1 MPKLYVLAVD
11 DASFIRD
18 LIKRTLRGFFPDI
31 QIDEAPNGRRAQ
43 SLISRNVYDLVLC
56 DWEMPEVSGIEFLQW
71 LREFEFNEGI
81 DKTPFIM
88 VTSRGDKE
96 NVVQAVEAGVNDY
109 IGKPF
114 SNEQLLKKVLKQLSK
129 KHREYIQSL
138 LSAGKGKAG
147 TDTSNQSA
155 SILGASTAPKPA
167 SAAKDSKAGSASLL
181 TGHSKSESLVTST
194 AGKSKAR
201 VRQNKGKAQLRVADA
216 SAEAVIRDINLM
228 DILLQVP
235 RTGRVPGLFE
245 QAVVDI
251 QIPDQPEE
259 LARINGFVQA
269 LSSVDRTMNSE
280 HVLVTVHYVDD
291 DPQKMEVLS
300 KFIAQ
305 VR

>member
-1 MPKLYVLAVD
+1 MPKLCILAVD

-43 SLISRNVYDLVLC
+43 SLITRNVYDLVLC
-56 DWEMPEVSGIEFLQW
+56 DWEMPEISGIELLEW

-88 VTSRGDKE
+88 VTSRGDKD

-129 KHREYIQSL
+129 KHRSYIQSL
-138 LSAGKGKAG
+138 LSSGKGQAG
-147 TDTSNQSA
+147 SDTSNKSA
-155 SILGASTAPKPA
+155 SVLTAAQASTAE
-167 SAAKDSKAGSASLL
+167 KDDVKESKAGSAGLL
-181 TGHSKSESLVTST
+181 TGHSKSESLLTT
-194 AGKSKAR
+194 QGKAKAR
-201 VRQNKGKAQLRVADA
+201 VRTSKGKAQLRVADS
-216 SAEAVIRDINLM
+216 SAEATIRDINLT

-235 RTGRVPGLFE
+235 RGGRIPGLFE

-259 LARINGFVQA
+259 LARINGFVQSLA
-269 LSSVDRTMNSE
+269 SVDRTLESE
-280 HVLVTVHYVDD
+280 QILVTVHYVDD
-291 DPQKMEVLS
+291 DPQKLEVLS